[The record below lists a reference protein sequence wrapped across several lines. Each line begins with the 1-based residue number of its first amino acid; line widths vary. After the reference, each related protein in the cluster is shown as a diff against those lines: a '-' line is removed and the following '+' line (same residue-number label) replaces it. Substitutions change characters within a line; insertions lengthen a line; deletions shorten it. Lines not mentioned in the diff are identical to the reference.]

1 MKKLRRWPEKSSD
14 LVFAS
19 DREDD
24 EVEAELKQAAE
35 ANRKPDGRH
44 RRMPAGS
51 LPAGHVRANDPG
63 LTGVHGVSSA
73 DQHRSNLEPVPHAID
88 IGDDDWRDR
97 RVVDID
103 AEAVSQLLVETAGGG
118 EVSHGAPLDLQVTL
132 WQCSTMPPS
141 GDARPELLSGTLEL
155 IVLRTLTVMG
165 SQHAYGIAARI
176 EQVAEQ
182 AIRLNQ
188 GTLYPAL
195 VRLEQKGW
203 IKGAWQTTENNREA
217 KYYTITRSGV
227 RALSEQAAWWQRS
240 AGLVNRLLTSEA
252 E

>member
-1 MKKLRRWPEKSSD
+1 MTSSD
-14 LVFAS
+14 VDAAPFPHAGQQPIPHAAPIRFEAPQLRAS
-19 DREDD
+19 EYEAVVNRAKIALFLRFDHRELADQAG
-24 EVEAELKQAAE
+24 VEEP
-35 ANRKPDGRH
+35 ANRAVQCP
-44 RRMPAGS
+44 
-51 LPAGHVRANDPG
+51 RA
-63 LTGVHGVSSA
+63 H
-73 DQHRSNLEPVPHAID
+73 QQ
-88 IGDDDWRDR
+88 
-97 RVVDID
+97 VVGASI
-103 AEAVSQLLVETAGGG
+103 
-118 EVSHGAPLDLQVTL
+118 APLDLQVKL
-132 WQCSTMPPS
+132 WQCSTMLPS
-141 GDARPELLSGTLEL
+141 GDARLELLSGTLEL

-227 RALSEQAAWWQRS
+227 RALAEQAAWWQRS